1 MRMRNALRIGASFA
15 AVAVAW
21 ALVVMIFCLG

>member
-1 MRMRNALRIGASFA
+1 MTIRNVLKIGASVA

-21 ALVVMIFCLG
+21 ALVVMIFCLC